1 MLLSFISKKKNDIK
15 ELEKYT
21 VLCTN
26 INIEQFSKEK
36 DLEVLKKG

>member
-1 MLLSFISKKKNDIK
+1 MNIFIYSKKKHDIK

-21 VLCTN
+21 VLYTN

-36 DLEVLKKG
+36 DLEVLKKD